1 MQKRKSQFL
10 NVVLLFAILLGRAAN
25 AAEATSTP
33 PYKNASLPIEQRL
46 DDLLGCMT
54 LEEKVQQLQGRW
66 EGATVAATEG
76 VFDPAKA
83 SKEIGSGIGEFGP
96 IRWELTQEMTLRNE
110 VQKFLI
116 EKTRLGIPAIFHEE
130 GCHGLLSLQATSF
143 PVPIGLASSW
153 DTELTERIY
162 TVVAGEMRAR
172 GIQHALTPVI
182 DVCREP
188 RWGRTDE
195 MLGEDPYLNGK
206 LGTAMVRGLQGS
218 SNGTI
223 APGHVAATLKHL
235 TGHGQPQSGINTGS
249 ADLGPREIH
258 DIHLLPFRMVIA
270 DAKPAVVMPS
280 YNEIDGIPS
289 HANRWLLQD
298 VLRKD
303 FQFEGLV
310 ASDYSGIKNLTEV
323 HHQGKDLAD
332 AAALAMT
339 AGVDM
344 DLPDGRSFSHLQAA
358 VKQGKIPA
366 SLIDAS
372 VKRVLRLKFSLGLFE
387 NPYCD
392 PQQAKDRIHR
402 PESRNLALEAAQK
415 SIVLLKNQNAIL
427 PLPRDK
433 YRAIAVI
440 GPNADQAR
448 LGSYSGVPLHQVTLL
463 DGIRKKLGD
472 SVKVLHA
479 QGCKITTD
487 LPANSM
493 DAWLGYD
500 APKFPTQ
507 EENQSDIAAAVKVAG
522 QADLVIL
529 ALGEN
534 EAIAREAF
542 YAGHKGDRANL
553 ELFGAQN
560 ELAQAIFR
568 LGKPVVVYLMNG
580 KPLAIPEIAA
590 KADAIVEGWYMGQ
603 ETGTAAADVLFGDV
617 NPSGKLTM
625 TFPRSTGQLPVYY
638 NRKPGS
644 RTLDYV
650 DETSQP
656 LFPFGFG
663 LSYTTFVYSA
673 PKLSSPTMP
682 ADGNTTASV
691 TVTNTGKVAGDEI
704 VQLYIRDRISSV
716 TRPIKELKGFQR
728 VSLKPGEGREVTFLI
743 NRKALTFH
751 GIDLKPIVEPGEFEV
766 MVGPSSAK
774 FKSAVLTYVKAP

>member
-1 MQKRKSQFL
+1 M
-10 NVVLLFAILLGRAAN
+10 
-25 AAEATSTP
+25 
-33 PYKNASLPIEQRL
+33 
-46 DDLLGCMT
+46 
-54 LEEKVQQLQGRW
+54 
-66 EGATVAATEG
+66 
-76 VFDPAKA
+76 
-83 SKEIGSGIGEFGP
+83 
-96 IRWELTQEMTLRNE
+96 
-110 VQKFLI
+110 
-116 EKTRLGIPAIFHEE
+116 
-130 GCHGLLSLQATSF
+130 
-143 PVPIGLASSW
+143 
-153 DTELTERIY
+153 
-162 TVVAGEMRAR
+162 
-172 GIQHALTPVI
+172 
-182 DVCREP
+182 
-188 RWGRTDE
+188 
-195 MLGEDPYLNGK
+195 
-206 LGTAMVRGLQGS
+206 
-218 SNGTI
+218 
-223 APGHVAATLKHL
+223 
-235 TGHGQPQSGINTGS
+235 
-249 ADLGPREIH
+249 
-258 DIHLLPFRMVIA
+258 
-270 DAKPAVVMPS
+270 
-280 YNEIDGIPS
+280 
-289 HANRWLLQD
+289 
-298 VLRKD
+298 
-303 FQFEGLV
+303 
-310 ASDYSGIKNLTEV
+310 
-323 HHQGKDLAD
+323 
-332 AAALAMT
+332 
-339 AGVDM
+339 
-344 DLPDGRSFSHLQAA
+344 
-358 VKQGKIPA
+358 
-366 SLIDAS
+366 
-372 VKRVLRLKFSLGLFE
+372 
-387 NPYCD
+387 
-392 PQQAKDRIHR
+392 
-402 PESRNLALEAAQK
+402 ALEAAQK

-463 DGIRKKLGD
+463 DGIRKKLGN

-590 KADAIVEGWYMGQ
+590 KADAIVEGWYIGQ

-663 LSYTTFVYSA
+663 LSYTTFAYSA

-728 VSLKPGEGREVTFLI
+728 VSLKPGESREITFLI
-743 NRKALTFH
+743 NRQALTFH

-774 FKSAVLTYVKAP
+774 FQSAVLTYVKAP